1 VALALACCGMS
12 SIWGEEEEKRTS
24 IYEVGRVC
32 LDVLKLF
39 FRETLFSKNICW
51 WCDVTLFFYLREKDE
66 CVSETGTEIT
76 TPKVPAKRR
85 FNEYLYSNYL
95 FLKEWIKRS
104 VIIESNSHFGVESV
118 NGRPG
123 RNH

>member
-12 SIWGEEEEKRTS
+12 SIWGEEEEKKTS

-39 FRETLFSKNICW
+39 FRKTLFSKNICW
-51 WCDVTLFFYLREKDE
+51 WCDVTLFFTFGKKTNVFPRLARKLQLQK
-66 CVSETGTEIT
+66 SR
-76 TPKVPAKRR
+76 PKRR